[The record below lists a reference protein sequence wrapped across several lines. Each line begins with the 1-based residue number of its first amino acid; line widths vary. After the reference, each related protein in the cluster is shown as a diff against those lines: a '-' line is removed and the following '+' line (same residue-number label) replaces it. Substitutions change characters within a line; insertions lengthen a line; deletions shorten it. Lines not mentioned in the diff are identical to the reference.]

1 MCDQSE
7 AWKAN
12 VPEHLQYLTDE
23 KCDVETLTDEQVK
36 ELVVWVVK
44 VGLPMLKV
52 DNLADALKRMGVPV
66 VDLEDPVPEGGK
78 RVLGTYSKY
87 CLINALNHRRDC
99 WREFAGDTKALW
111 DKTFAKQLAEHQAT
125 RQYFCPQ
132 CDTVVARGEVKDQGR
147 HSGISDWAV
156 DNIHGPHTTVCI
168 HQKCSSDCY
177 ELPEPKETN
186 DLEAWKE
193 ERRAPVLGTLF
204 PYNGQ
209 CPLCGGKRYRTASV
223 GVGEMVYGGR
233 GRRTQSVGCYCA
245 DCTIM
250 FGDPERFSAKRVKPT
265 ITTTQE

>member
-99 WREFAGDTKALW
+99 WREFAGDSTALW
-111 DKTFAKQLAEHQAT
+111 QKTFAKQLAEHLAT

-132 CDTVVARGEVKDQGR
+132 CDTVVPREEVDDSQEY
-147 HSGISDWAV
+147 SGTSNWAAAT
-156 DNIHGPHTTVCI
+156 IHGPHVTVCI
-168 HQKCSSDCY
+168 HKGCKNKCY
-177 ELPEPKETN
+177 ELPEPNEVD
-186 DLEAWKE
+186 DLEVWKE
-193 ERRAPVLGTLF
+193 KHREPVLGVLF
-204 PYNGQ
+204 PNNGQ
-209 CPLCGGKRYRTASV
+209 CSCGSRRYKTASV
-223 GVGEMVYGGR
+223 PVGVPTFGGPGR
-233 GRRTQSVGCYCA
+233 GSRVVGCYCA